1 MSEPA
6 VLTDRPAHPEGGL
19 ETGAALR
26 RQPATLGGP
35 LDAALPWRGLPY
47 RALHEVSG
55 LAGTNA
61 VAAMARRCLRHGGS
75 LVWCRDRRLAGELGE
90 LDGGTLHRFG
100 LTPERVTVTE
110 ATGETETA
118 AAFAEALRCRSVAC
132 AIIEVGRLEL
142 ATSRRLQHAAGSGG
156 GGVGLVL
163 RPDFESEP
171 SAALTRWHATP
182 FPSGGS
188 FQWKLVLWHARG
200 GAPGIWRVRW
210 DDRVL
215 AFAPVDGDP
224 VPSTPAVAPARRP
237 IVPAG

>member
-1 MSEPA
+1 MLEPA
-6 VLTDRPAHPEGGL
+6 VLTDLPAPSDGGL
-19 ETGAALR
+19 ETGVSLR

-35 LDAALPWRGLPY
+35 LDAFLPWRGLPY

-61 VAAMARRCLRHGGS
+61 VAAMARRCLRRGGS
-75 LVWCRDRRLAGELGE
+75 LVWCRDRRLAGELGK
-90 LDGGTLHRFG
+90 LDGGTLDRFG

-132 AIIEVGRLEL
+132 AIVEVGRLEL
-142 ATSRRLQHAAGSGG
+142 ATSRRLQHAAESGG
-156 GGVGLVL
+156 GGVGLLL
-163 RPDFESEP
+163 RPDLEWEP

-200 GAPGIWRVRW
+200 GAPGVGRVRW

-215 AFAPVDGDP
+215 AFAPADGDP
-224 VPSTPAVAPARRP
+224 VPSTPAAAPARP
-237 IVPAG
+237 TVPAG